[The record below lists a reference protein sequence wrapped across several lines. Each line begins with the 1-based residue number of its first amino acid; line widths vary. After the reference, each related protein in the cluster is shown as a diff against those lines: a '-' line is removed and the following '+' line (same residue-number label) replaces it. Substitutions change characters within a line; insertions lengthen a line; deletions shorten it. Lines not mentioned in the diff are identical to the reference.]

1 MQTGFMSFL
10 DAVNK
15 VLAVTGDS
23 PVSTLDDSYIQS
35 RIAQQMLERA
45 TRDVLAQ
52 GWWFNEDENVTL
64 TPDING
70 FITLAPNVIKV
81 SVIGDNGG
89 IIQRGSKMYDRANR
103 TYVFSESIPVD
114 MVINL
119 EWEEL
124 PQVARAYITDL
135 ACVRFNNNF
144 YGAEDVKRVLEAE
157 LANSELEVKKADVD
171 ARDVNLLSNTRVNNI
186 AFNNRRR

>member
-1 MQTGFMSFL
+1 MQTGFLSFL

-45 TRDVLAQ
+45 ARDVLAK
-52 GWWFNEDENVTL
+52 GWWFNEEENVTIQ
-64 TPDING
+64 PDVNG
-70 FITLAPNVIKV
+70 LITLSPNVIKV

-89 IIQRGSKMYDRANR
+89 VIQRGQRLYDRANR
-103 TYVFSESIPVD
+103 TYVFESAVKAD
-114 MVINL
+114 MIINL
-119 EWEEL
+119 EWDEL

-157 LANSELEVKKADVD
+157 LENSRIKVHQADVES
-171 ARDVNLLSNTRVNNI
+171 RDVNLLQGTRVNNI

>member
-45 TRDVLAQ
+45 QRDVLSQ
-52 GWWFNEDENVTL
+52 GWWFNEEESMEL
-64 TPDING
+64 SPDLNG
-70 FITLAPNVIKV
+70 FITLAPNVIKI

-89 IIQRGSKMYDRANR
+89 IIQRGQRMYDRANR
-103 TYVFSESIPVD
+103 TYTFTSSIPVD

-119 EWEEL
+119 EWDEL

-157 LANSELEVKKADVD
+157 LANSELEVKKADTD